1 MADTPLAVL
10 LHHTDGTINTR
21 YGLKADSFI
30 VQVSKSPIQIPVPQS
45 SPQLIDFGIFRP
57 AITLSGIVDN
67 IGGDTSNTSATNSEG
82 AETAGMESFSA
93 SDGGDTYTWY
103 IPYKNKLEEA
113 LYQWMTDDTNKLTLQ
128 IGDPT
133 VPVYDRSHIGGGI
146 SGSNPLSTGGSKYRV
161 ALQQC
166 RFQVDAGRE
175 DRWIFQMQFVAE
187 ARLDAKVAI
196 LGGKV

>member
-30 VQVSKSPIQIPVPQS
+30 VQVSKSPIQIPIPQS

-67 IGGDTSNTSATNSEG
+67 IGGDPNNTSSVNIEG
-82 AETAGMESFSA
+82 AETAGMESFTA
-93 SDGGDTYTWY
+93 SDGATGYTWY
-103 IPYKNKLEEA
+103 IPYKNKLEES
-113 LYQWMTDDTNKLTLQ
+113 LYQWMTDDTNQMTLQ
-128 IGDPT
+128 VGDPT
-133 VPVYDRSHIGGGI
+133 TPVYDRNHEGANP
-146 SGSNPLSTGGSKYRV
+146 SGTPLATGGAKYRV

-196 LGGKV
+196 LGGSA

>member
-10 LHHTDGTINTR
+10 LHHTDGTVDTR

-57 AITLSGIVDN
+57 AITLSGIVDD
-67 IGGDTSNTSATNSEG
+67 IGGDPSNTTSPNSDG
-82 AETAGMESFSA
+82 GETGGMESFTA
-93 SDGGDTYTWY
+93 SDGGASYTWY

-113 LYQWMTDDTNKLTLQ
+113 LYQWMTDDTNRMTLQ

-133 VPVYDRSHIGGGI
+133 YPVFDRGHLGTNP
-146 SGSNPLSTGGSKYRV
+146 SGTPLATGGAKYRV

-166 RFQVDAGRE
+166 RFQLDAGRE
-175 DRWIFQMQFVAE
+175 DRWIFQMQFVCE

-196 LGGKV
+196 LGGTA

>member
-1 MADTPLAVL
+1 MADTPLSVL
-10 LHHTDGTINTR
+10 LVHTDGTNFTR

-57 AITLSGIVDN
+57 AITLSGIVDD
-67 IGGDTSNTSATNSEG
+67 IGGDPTNTTSPNAEG
-82 AETAGMESFSA
+82 GETGGMQSFGA

-103 IPYKNKLEEA
+103 VPYKNKLEES
-113 LYQWMTDDTNKLTLQ
+113 LYKWMADDTNTLTIQ
-128 IGDPT
+128 VGDPT
-133 VPVYDRSHIGGGI
+133 YPVFDRGHEGATIG
-146 SGSNPLSTGGSKYRV
+146 SSNPQATGGAKYRV
-161 ALQQC
+161 ALQQI

-196 LGGKV
+196 LGGTA